1 MIDAL
6 VNNKIEYRQNEPLCR
21 HSSFKIGGCADI
33 AVFPKTEDELV
44 LALEACV
51 SSGIKYTVIGNG
63 TNVLFA
69 DNGYRGAVIFT
80 KRMLGVSVEEG
91 DGMACFTA
99 YAGASLA
106 SVANSAAELGYE
118 GLEFLHGIPASV
130 GGAVAMNAGAF
141 GSEVSDV
148 LVSARVFDIK
158 NNLFNDLL
166 PNELGLSYRHS
177 LLMND
182 KTLLC
187 TKAKLLAK
195 KGNRE
200 EIKAKMEEF
209 KQKRLSSQPYTSAS
223 AGSYFKRP
231 EGYYAAKLIDDCGLK
246 GLSSGAAAVSEKHA
260 GFIINLGGATAADVL
275 ALADKVKDSVYKKY
289 GVMLEPEV
297 RYIEE

>member
-1 MIDAL
+1 
-6 VNNKIEYRQNEPLCR
+6 
-21 HSSFKIGGCADI
+21 
-33 AVFPKTEDELV
+33 
-44 LALEACV
+44 
-51 SSGIKYTVIGNG
+51 
-63 TNVLFA
+63 
-69 DNGYRGAVIFT
+69 
-80 KRMLGVSVEEG
+80 
-91 DGMACFTA
+91 
-99 YAGASLA
+99 
-106 SVANSAAELGYE
+106 
-118 GLEFLHGIPASV
+118 
-130 GGAVAMNAGAF
+130 MNAGAF

-166 PNELGLSYRHS
+166 PNELALSYRHS